1 MKKFKINYVNCYC
14 LLITIAFVIISQALI
29 TISTNLSNRIDI
41 LENQIQKNEAVIN
54 DANHLIQLHY

>member
-14 LLITIAFVIISQALI
+14 LIITIAFVITSQALI

-41 LENQIQKNEAVIN
+41 LEKQIQKNSVNESTY
-54 DANHLIQLHY
+54 HSTYRLHY

>member
-14 LLITIAFVIISQALI
+14 LIITIAFVITSQALI

-41 LENQIQKNEAVIN
+41 LEKQIQKNSVNESTY
-54 DANHLIQLHY
+54 HSTYLLHY